1 MPYAISYRR
10 FSTLKQAKGDS
21 QRRQTD
27 LTEEYCKRRRLKLI
41 DTYLDAGLSGF
52 TGENLNDGS
61 ALKVLLNAAR
71 TGKFKPGTHLIVESL
86 DRLSRRGISTA
97 VRLFLDILDTGL
109 VIVTL
114 IDGEEVFTKRRV
126 DSDLTALIIAIVY
139 LSRANNESRNK
150 SERALQAQR
159 AARQKARE
167 RKIPITAECPKWLTL
182 VGRGDAKHFIVDRD
196 RARLI
201 EQIFK
206 MSASGIGQM
215 QIAGFLNRHH
225 MPTLSGRPKW
235 RAGMVAH
242 LLKSQAVVGRFHP
255 CLSVVKNGRRWR
267 VPDPD
272 GPIENY
278 FPAIVSEDLY
288 RKGRLA
294 TASRVANYGKRHVPA
309 YRNLVARLG
318 RCAVCG
324 GSLHHAGSSGG
335 WTYLRCGGARYK
347 ECSNCCGIPYRK
359 LEAVLFALDD
369 LSELVERLDPT
380 YGDNR
385 RRDRY
390 AKQKSETYD
399 DEREVYRLRLVDR
412 ETFLARIPALR
423 VSAESSDT
431 ERRDPAR
438 RALIAG
444 FRRFIEGVVLHPNRT
459 LTIHMQ
465 PDAAGYRIVYIVDS
479 DGIQGAQVK
488 APEDTTGLID
498 RTVLVGLVRPVRR
511 GINTLAGTKDELAWR
526 ACSVEELVKRVR
538 LVHSPDGDWHA
549 MAADPMQMAEI
560 VGRAEKRLGSR

>member
-10 FSTLKQAKGDS
+10 FSTLKQARGDS

-52 TGENLNDGS
+52 TGENLSDGS
-61 ALKVLLNAAR
+61 ALKVLLNAAK
-71 TGKFKPGTHLIVESL
+71 TGKFKPGTNLIVESL
-86 DRLSRRGISTA
+86 DRLSRREISTA

-196 RARLI
+196 RARRI

-225 MPTLSGRPKW
+225 MPTLSGKPKW

-255 CLSVVKNGRRWR
+255 CLSVVKNGRRWK

-278 FPAIVSEDLY
+278 FPGIISDELY

-294 TASRVANYGKRHVPA
+294 TASRVAHYGKRQVPA
-309 YRNLVARLG
+309 YRNLVVRLG

-324 GSLHHAGSSGG
+324 GTLHHAGSSGG

-369 LSELVERLDPT
+369 LSKLIERLDPT
-380 YGDNR
+380 CSDNR
-385 RRDRY
+385 SRRRY
-390 AKQKSETYD
+390 AKHQGETYD

-412 ETFLARIPALR
+412 ETFLARIPVLG
-423 VSAESSDT
+423 VNAESSDT

-488 APEDTTGLID
+488 APEGTTGLID

-511 GINTLAGTKDELAWR
+511 GTTTLAGAKDELA
-526 ACSVEELVKRVR
+526 
-538 LVHSPDGDWHA
+538 
-549 MAADPMQMAEI
+549 
-560 VGRAEKRLGSR
+560 